1 MKIKDIMVVFDIE
14 TTDAA
19 QDCGII
25 EIAALKIHPNG
36 HHETKRWLINPEKPI
51 SQGAFDAHGYTD
63 EDVKDKPTFK
73 EVAIQ
78 IYNFVADASVLMTYN
93 GNQFDIPI
101 LYRHFVS
108 VGIEWNPHN
117 ITKIDVMD
125 IVRKLEPRNLG
136 AMFKKYVG
144 EDLKDAHSAH
154 ADTIATLRLFYAL
167 IQRHPEMGESPS
179 EVVKW
184 AQDGKEQNYVDVD
197 WVFKKDSDNNLTF
210 AKGKHAGEV
219 VSLEKH
225 KSYLEWM
232 LRADNPPFLPD
243 ARAIISKILNN
254 QNK

>member
-1 MKIKDIMVVFDIE
+1 MKITQTLVCFDLE
-14 TTDAA
+14 TSDAN

-25 EIAALKIHPNG
+25 ELAALKIYPDG
-36 HHETKRWLINPEKPI
+36 KSEQKLWVLNPEKLIHPK
-51 SQGAFDAHGYTD
+51 ATEVHGYSN

-78 IYNFVADASVLMTYN
+78 IYNFVSDASVLMTYN

-101 LYRHFVS
+101 LYRKFAS
-108 VGIEWNPHN
+108 VGIEWNPN
-117 ITKIDVMD
+117 NLTKIDVME
-125 IVRKLEPRNLG
+125 IVRKIEPRSLE

-154 ADTIATLRLFYAL
+154 ADTVATLLLFDAL
-167 IQRHPEMGESPS
+167 AQRYPEMGESPS

-184 AQDGKEQNYVDVD
+184 VQDGKESESLDVD
-197 WVFKKDSDNNLTF
+197 GVFKKVDGNITF

-225 KSYLEWM
+225 KSYLEWQ

-243 ARAIISKILNN
+243 ARAIISKFLNN